1 MLKKIDEKTVTKFVS
16 TINDN
21 MFIYVTDEEYFLLE
35 TYTWTEFANAVNTYQ
50 LLSDNPDRFKIYFS
64 KKEAKEYIQKKEL
77 EAEQLGVGTLC

>member
-35 TYTWTEFANAVNTYQ
+35 TYTWIEFANAFNTYQ
-50 LLSDNPDRFKIYFS
+50 FISDNPDRFKIYFS

-77 EAEQLGVGTLC
+77 EAEQLGVKTLC

>member
-50 LLSDNPDRFKIYFS
+50 FISDNPDRFKIYFS

>member
-1 MLKKIDEKTVTKFVS
+1 
-16 TINDN
+16 

-35 TYTWTEFANAVNTYQ
+35 TYTWIEFANAFNTYQ
-50 LLSDNPDRFKIYFS
+50 FISDNPDRFKIYFS